1 MDYEGAFDRCIDVLV
16 NLFLA
21 YVEEDAVDD

>member
-1 MDYEGAFDRCIDVLV
+1 MDYEGAFDRCIDILV

-21 YVEEDAVDD
+21 YAEEDTVED